1 MTGRSNRVSLL
12 TGAHAY
18 SQACSHRLCL
28 KYQRVMQC
36 CEDCEAIF
44 LLFLEMKNLIGGDAL
59 SVSTTC
65 RYKGRDSRLTLLT
78 NKRRRVMD
86 KAWNKSLKRI
96 ASQGKQG
103 IVERGRSWDR
113 KLKKLARQWNGSV
126 SGPSMGVAGAG
137 RARRSL

>member
-1 MTGRSNRVSLL
+1 
-12 TGAHAY
+12 
-18 SQACSHRLCL
+18 
-28 KYQRVMQC
+28 
-36 CEDCEAIF
+36 
-44 LLFLEMKNLIGGDAL
+44 
-59 SVSTTC
+59 
-65 RYKGRDSRLTLLT
+65 
-78 NKRRRVMD
+78 MD

-113 KLKKLARQWNGSV
+113 KLKRLARQWNGSA